1 MGADICSGFA
11 VTVVICYG
19 CYGWCFG
26 GDNRIGLL
34 WTGDWCWNRSCYE
47 DD

>member
-1 MGADICSGFA
+1 MGADICS
-11 VTVVICYG
+11 
-19 CYGWCFG
+19 
-26 GDNRIGLL
+26 DNRIGLF